1 MPLGSI
7 DDAFILRALWRR
19 FKAWLREVFAEISQL
34 FERWA
39 GAFAYVVAAG
49 CGART

>member
-19 FKAWLREVFAEISQL
+19 FKAWWQADTGGWPTASVLLASAVF
-34 FERWA
+34 
-39 GAFAYVVAAG
+39 VAAMLS
-49 CGART
+49 